1 MPSCA
6 DIWFLENSLEAFA
19 QEITSGVILLVLFNA
34 PVFLICVGVSIDAVY
49 RRRLVLAVCWIG
61 MTMSV
66 HLVQDRLLW
75 HFAVQLMPY
84 GLVFAA
90 WPLLRRRRTIFVAG
104 VACLLIPLWY
114 WSPTA
119 LGWHVSHLL
128 VLIGWPWLEERPR
141 WLLLA
146 SVLCFTPALVDIGV
160 FSTAIW
166 PWLGAIPM
174 YMLHGWYSACDFL
187 YFTLVLSLPS
197 AMLVF
202 ATSYGVWRKCS
213 SVGRSREEK

>member
-1 MPSCA
+1 MRSCA
-6 DIWFLENSLEAFA
+6 DIWVLQSFLEAA
-19 QEITSGVILLVLFNA
+19 ADPIASGLFLVVLFNA
-34 PVFLICVGVSIDAVY
+34 PVFLICVGVSKEAAY
-49 RRRLVLAVCWIG
+49 RRRLVLAACWIG

-66 HLVQDRLLW
+66 HLVQDRVLW
-75 HFAVQLMPY
+75 YFAVQLMPY

-119 LGWHVSHLL
+119 LGWHGSHLL
-128 VLIGWPWLEERPR
+128 LLIGWPWLEKRPR

-146 SVLCFTPALVDIGV
+146 SVLCFTPAVVDIGV

-166 PWLGAIPM
+166 PWLSAIPM
-174 YMLHGWYSACDFL
+174 YMVNGWSTACLFL
-187 YFTLVLSLPS
+187 YSTLVFSFPMAL
-197 AMLVF
+197 LVF

-213 SVGRSREEK
+213 SLGRSWGNK

>member
-1 MPSCA
+1 MPSCP
-6 DIWFLENSLEAFA
+6 DFFWFLEVSHEVFA
-19 QEITSGVILLVLFNA
+19 QAIAIDVLLVVLMNA

-66 HLVQDRLLW
+66 HWVQPQLW
-75 HFAVQLMPY
+75 FVAVQWLPY

-104 VACLLIPLWY
+104 VACLLIPIWY
-114 WSPTA
+114 WSSEA

-128 VLIGWPWLEERPR
+128 VLIGWPWLEKRPR

-146 SVLCFTPALVDIGV
+146 SVLCFTPASAIVNGV
-160 FSTAIW
+160 VTFW

-174 YMLHGWYSACDFL
+174 WVLNGWWSACDLLFRN
-187 YFTLVLSLPS
+187 VELSFPM
-197 AMLVF
+197 AVLVF

-213 SVGRSREEK
+213 SVGRSWGNK